1 MSRGLSKW
9 RIVAEFQLKLS
20 FVTDNVKLASTS
32 DLRAS
37 QQWAARYTG
46 AWILLSSVFKD
57 NFPAYV
63 TQESGLHYHSC
74 PSSLKHLGNRLQL

>member
-37 QQWAARYTG
+37 QQ
-46 AWILLSSVFKD
+46 
-57 NFPAYV
+57 
-63 TQESGLHYHSC
+63 
-74 PSSLKHLGNRLQL
+74 